1 MQSPTVS
8 SFAEHRLRNVVHSIL
23 LIGGMLLLLA
33 AVGFL
38 FAGVKGLLFLGALS
52 AVLFVVSP
60 RISPRMILR
69 MYRARP
75 LHEADAPY
83 LVRVVE
89 ELARRADLARVP
101 ALYYVP
107 SEMVNAFAVGTRDNA
122 AIGLTDGILR
132 TLNRREL
139 TGVLAH
145 EMSHVRAN
153 DTRVMGLADMISR
166 ATNTLSMIGQFLLFL
181 NLPLVL
187 IGRATIP
194 WLAVL
199 LLILAPTIA
208 SLLQLALSRA
218 REYDADLG
226 AAELTGDPR
235 GLASALAKLERVSS
249 GWFERILL
257 PGRRVPEPS
266 MLRSHPRTEDRIR
279 RLLSLPS
286 AGTPAAAEVPA
297 RFVAPAAIES
307 PWRELGTIRVPRW
320 HISGLGLWY

>member
-1 MQSPTVS
+1 MENKQDL
-8 SFAEHRLRNVVHSIL
+8 SFAEHRLRNVTHSVL
-23 LIGGMLLLLA
+23 LVGGMLLLLA
-33 AVGFL
+33 VVGYL
-38 FAGVKGLLFLGALS
+38 FAGTKGLFFLGAI
-52 AVLFVVSP
+52 AAILFIVSP
-60 RISPRMILR
+60 RVSPRLILR

-89 ELARRADLARVP
+89 ELARRANLERVP
-101 ALYYVP
+101 ELYYVP
-107 SEMVNAFAVGTRDNA
+107 SKMVNAFAVGTRDNA

-145 EMSHVRAN
+145 EMSHVRSN

-181 NLPLVL
+181 NLPLIL
-187 IGRATIP
+187 TGRAAIP

-199 LLILAPTIA
+199 LLILAPTVA

-226 AAELTGDPR
+226 AARLTGDPE
-235 GLASALAKLERVSS
+235 GLASALAKLEQVAS
-249 GWFERILL
+249 GWFERILI

-297 RFVAPAAIES
+297 TFVAKAPIES
-307 PWRELGTIRVPRW
+307 PWRSLGDIRVPRW